1 MPFDLTVHVE
11 DRPGVLA
18 ALGEATG
25 RAGINL
31 DGFCCLVVEGRGVGH
46 LLVEDGEAAR
56 KVLADA
62 GFRVGEPRE
71 VLVVEAEDR
80 PGALGAL
87 ARRFANAGVNLELA
101 YVSAGG
107 RLVLG
112 PDDLARG
119 RSAL

>member
-1 MPFDLTVHVE
+1 VPFDLTVHVE
-11 DRPGVLA
+11 DQPGVLA

-31 DGFCCLVVEGRGVGH
+31 DGFCCLVVEGKGVGH